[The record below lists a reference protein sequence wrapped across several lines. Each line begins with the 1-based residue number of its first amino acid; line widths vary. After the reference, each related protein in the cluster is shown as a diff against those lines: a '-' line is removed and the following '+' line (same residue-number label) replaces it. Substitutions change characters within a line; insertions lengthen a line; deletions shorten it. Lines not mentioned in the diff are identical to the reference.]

1 MDDISRFRINSE
13 LFHIFL
19 FFLQLIRKLTL
30 LFLANTST
38 SHNICTT
45 NNTTNIT
52 SKLIFYFINGLLMR
66 IFRNQITAIG
76 NNFIT
81 NKVFHITTI
90 IKQVNLLGKNLQN
103 LDLNVL
109 GKNLQQ
115 MKVHHITTM
124 K

>member
-66 IFRNQITAIG
+66 IFRNQIIAIG